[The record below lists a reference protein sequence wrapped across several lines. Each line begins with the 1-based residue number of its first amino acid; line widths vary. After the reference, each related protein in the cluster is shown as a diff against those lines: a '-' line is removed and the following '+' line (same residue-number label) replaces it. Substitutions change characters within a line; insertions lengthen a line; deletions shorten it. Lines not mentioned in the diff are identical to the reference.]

1 MTDTALAIRGL
12 HKSYSDVR
20 AVSDLDL
27 SVPVGECFGLLGPNG
42 AGKTTTIEICEGLLE
57 ADSGEVEVLGMRWQ
71 TDERAL
77 RELLGIQLQET
88 QLSEKLTVAETVRLF
103 RSFYAKGRAVEE
115 VITLVQ
121 LEEKTKARV
130 GTLSGGQ
137 KQRMAVACAIVG
149 DPKLLFLDEPTTG
162 LDPQS
167 RRQLWDL
174 IAQFRAEGRTVVLT
188 THYMDEAERLC
199 DRVAIVDQGK
209 VIALDT
215 PRALIASLGA
225 EHVVGFTLEGET
237 TPTDES
243 ALRAIDGVTAARRDN
258 GAFELTSTELRLTIP
273 SLLARWAGSN
283 GE

>member
-1 MTDTALAIRGL
+1 M
-12 HKSYSDVR
+12 
-20 AVSDLDL
+20 AVEQLPEEIASGIDGDSTWL
-27 SVPVGECFGLLGPNG
+27 SVLQFFCKAGTEGHFEQLMEEMYELAQKQPGYLWGHYGRSMVDGRWFVMPLASGSAAEHAERLRREPG
-42 AGKTTTIEICEGLLE
+42 AFRNLVVEICEGLLE

-103 RSFYAKGRAVEE
+103 RSFYTKGRAVEE

-137 KQRMAVACAIVG
+137 KQRLAVACAIVG

-174 IAQFRAEGRTVVLT
+174 ITQFRAEGRTVVLT
-188 THYMDEAERLC
+188 TH
-199 DRVAIVDQGK
+199 
-209 VIALDT
+209 
-215 PRALIASLGA
+215 
-225 EHVVGFTLEGET
+225 
-237 TPTDES
+237 
-243 ALRAIDGVTAARRDN
+243 
-258 GAFELTSTELRLTIP
+258 
-273 SLLARWAGSN
+273 
-283 GE
+283 